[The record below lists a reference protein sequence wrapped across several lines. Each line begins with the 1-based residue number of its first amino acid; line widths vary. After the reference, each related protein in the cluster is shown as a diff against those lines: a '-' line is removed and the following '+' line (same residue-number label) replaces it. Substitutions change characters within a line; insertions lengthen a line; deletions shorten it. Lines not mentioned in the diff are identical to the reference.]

1 MTSVARYEKKNA
13 VCLFD
18 MFKPSIV
25 CAVIVLSALAACGGG
40 EDIQPQPSERRALQW
55 QVSLYG
61 DSLTANREKEIS
73 DNKFTVMNYAIW
85 GMGSFYP
92 LSTADKAKVVVIRY
106 GMADSIRE
114 ITPQETVSNVLNLAA
129 QVRAKGQQSIIVG
142 MPCLDSSLGA
152 ATAEA
157 LKAVQDVDVTVG
169 CGNIPRTTDGIHPTP
184 EEHARMDAI
193 IREKV
198 LSKLNE
204 ID

>member
-1 MTSVARYEKKNA
+1 MNLK
-13 VCLFD
+13 L
-18 MFKPSIV
+18 SIL
-25 CAVIVLSALAACGGG
+25 CAALLLAACGGG
-40 EDIQPQPSERRALQW
+40 EDLTEQPAERRAMQW

-73 DNKFTVMNYAIW
+73 DGKFTVMNYAIW

-92 LSTADKAKVVVIRY
+92 LSPYDKAKVVVIRY

-114 ITPQETVSNVLNLAA
+114 MTPAQTVENVLNLAA
-129 QVRAKGQQSIIVG
+129 QVRSKGQYPIIVG
-142 MPCLDSSLGA
+142 MPCLDSTLGA

-157 LKAVQDVDVTVG
+157 LRAIQDVDVTVG
-169 CGNIPRTTDGIHPTP
+169 CGSIPRTTDGIHPTP

-198 LSKLNE
+198 LSKLNHMG
-204 ID
+204 I